1 MTKTDIVDI
10 VIEYVEKTPD
20 NMDLGE
26 KIREFI
32 HMVLDLKLSV
42 DDTTPATYQDGTYE
56 STIEGTT
63 YVYESPD
70 GGDTVYRRESGKDER
85 VLVKKD

>member
-32 HMVLDLKLSV
+32 HIVLDLKLSA
-42 DDTTPATYQDGTYE
+42 D
-56 STIEGTT
+56 
-63 YVYESPD
+63 
-70 GGDTVYRRESGKDER
+70 DER
-85 VLVKKD
+85 VLVKQD

>member
-32 HMVLDLKLSV
+32 HIVLDLKLSAD
-42 DDTTPATYQDGTYE
+42 DDTTYQDGTYE
-56 STIEGTT
+56 STIEGET
-63 YVYESPD
+63 YTYESSD
-70 GGDTVYRRESGKDER
+70 GGNTVYRKESGKDER

>member
-32 HMVLDLKLSV
+32 HIVLDLKLSV
-42 DDTTPATYQDGTYE
+42 DDDITYQNT
-56 STIEGTT
+56 SEGTT

>member
-1 MTKTDIVDI
+1 MDITDQVKKLVKKYPNDKTLGKEIRLLVHNIISDNVMT
-10 VIEYVEKTPD
+10 
-20 NMDLGE
+20 
-26 KIREFI
+26 
-32 HMVLDLKLSV
+32 
-42 DDTTPATYQDGTYE
+42 DDKK
-56 STIEGTT
+56 T